1 MSFHTIKKC
10 LIHVD
15 GKKYTKNEI
24 KIGDNL
30 MFIYYSKPK
39 EYSGKV
45 MIELK
50 KPPNK
55 NKELEPA
62 PALAKQVDIKEYDG
76 NNFILRFTWQGLF
89 EDEDTGKESIKTLD
103 FKIKF
108 ERSIDGERVYLSLI
122 GKPLDGKYKIK
133 SSTRKT
139 KRKII
144 NKKSLRKGPSESAT
158 KFKVGTIKK
167 GNDNNMWK
175 IVVNKKGIQR
185 WVKLNKKISKK
196 NNIKKQRGGMYGE
209 LEFIKSG
216 NPGRSGGKVNLY
228 KAGMGGENVIIK
240 KFSNKALFEREL
252 SKFKILQH
260 RNYPQELIQ
269 LKTAGEFG
277 DEYVIV
283 MNLYDSV
290 DGWIE
295 LQDHLDTSGII
306 GEDITKGIVKDLL
319 KYIVP
324 LHDRELFHG
333 DIKLANIMFKPET
346 GEAHLIDW
354 GSLDSSK
361 YGFYVGTEGYTKE
374 ENISPPL
381 DKTVKDM
388 YALGVV
394 IYLLLFNQFPIN
406 LSLLDSND
414 KISQEMKDI
423 IKNLLGNHTGRHSS
437 RELWKLLYGK
447 DYEALDSDTLK
458 ILSEIKERDEA
469 AIKSIEEKRMAHT
482 SIEDVES
489 DEDEDEDAF

>member
-39 EYSGKV
+39 EYSGKN
-45 MIELK
+45 MIDM
-50 KPPNK
+50 K
-55 NKELEPA
+55 NPS
-62 PALAKQVDIKEYDG
+62 KQVKVKEYDG
-76 NNFILRFTWQGLF
+76 TNFILRFTWKGPWVN
-89 EDEDTGKESIKTLD
+89 EDTGKESEKTLD
-103 FKIKF
+103 FKINF
-108 ERSIDGERVYLSLI
+108 QRSIDGERVYLALI

-133 SSTRKT
+133 GSPIKT
-139 KRKII
+139 KRKKV
-144 NKKSLRKGPSESAT
+144 KKTKKKYKGRKGPSESAT

-175 IVVNKKGIQR
+175 IVVNSKGIQR
-185 WVKLNKKISKK
+185 WVKLNKKISKN
-196 NNIKKQRGGMYGE
+196 NNIKKQRGGMYGK

-216 NPGRSGGKVNLY
+216 NPGRSSGKVNLY

-252 SKFKILQH
+252 SNFEILQH

-269 LKTAGEFG
+269 LKTAREFG
-277 DEYVIV
+277 DEYGIV

-324 LHDRELFHG
+324 LHDREMFHG

-361 YGFYVGTEGYTKE
+361 YGFYVGTKGYTKE
-374 ENISPPL
+374 EKISPPL

-414 KISQEMKDI
+414 KISQAMKDI

-447 DYEALDSDTLK
+447 DYEALDSETLK
-458 ILSEIKERDEA
+458 ILREIKERRDEA
-469 AIKSIEEKRMAHT
+469 VSKSIEEKRTANT

-489 DEDEDEDAF
+489 DEDAF